1 MVSCFYFPKLIFS
14 FILPFQSSRTPSR
27 CCKVFPWQR
36 HGTQLGIYRC
46 HTSSWYLTSTHSLV
60 VGSAQSSG
68 VSQMKL
74 LPVYCSLKGW
84 LLVSMLNLICFLFYY
99 IFLLTF
105 SVVLLVWNARTHLE
119 HIKIFR
125 WLLHFFLLYTS
136 YISGQPVYNFTLL
149 DQLLDLLHVNGLHP
163 GFEIMGS
170 PSGIFTDM
178 ENKTQVYMWRDMVHQ
193 IAQRYIGKFLSISN
207 DISAWNNMQLAK
219 ILIWFN
225 KFYRLF

>member
-1 MVSCFYFPKLIFS
+1 MVHNLAYIGAIPHHG
-14 FILPFQSSRTPSR
+14 ILQVRI
-27 CCKVFPWQR
+27 
-36 HGTQLGIYRC
+36 H
-46 HTSSWYLTSTHSLV
+46 
-60 VGSAQSSG
+60 
-68 VSQMKL
+68 
-74 LPVYCSLKGW
+74 W
-84 LLVSMLNLICFLFYY
+84 LLDLLKVQGSVKWNFYQYIVLLKVDCCLACFNLICFLFYY

-178 ENKTQVYMWRDMVHQ
+178 ENKTQVYMWRDMVRQ
-193 IAQRYIGKFLSISN
+193 IAQRYIGKFLSINN